1 MHELSVA
8 MGIVELAEEESQ
20 GRGGA
25 TISASALS
33 VDPFAKIN
41 KSQTALRRFFT
52 AGGPLALMRV

>member
-25 TISASALS
+25 TISASRGGEYLM
-33 VDPFAKIN
+33 
-41 KSQTALRRFFT
+41 
-52 AGGPLALMRV
+52 AGVP